1 MTSGAGTPSRSNAP
15 RLLLTRG
22 MRGFADGVVS
32 VLLVTYLTRLGF
44 SPFQIGAIATGTL
57 LGSAVLVI
65 VLGLF
70 GHRLDARQVL
80 LGACVLMVATGIGF
94 AGLSSF
100 WPLLLV
106 AVVGTLNPSAGDV
119 SIFLPMEQ
127 AALAGASDSG
137 RRTSLFA
144 WYNVVGTLAGALGA
158 LASAAPELAARWL
171 RIKPINAERA
181 GFMLYSAIAVLAA
194 TVYLRLTPSAA
205 RTSRPSQPLA
215 HSKRLVLK
223 LSALFGLDA
232 LGGGFVVQSLL
243 VLYLYRRFQ
252 LSPELT
258 GTLFFAVGLFGALSQ
273 LASGQLTARIGHI
286 KTMVYTHLPANVFLV
301 AAGLMPTASLAI
313 FFLLLRALLSQ
324 MDVPARQAYVMSVVP
339 ESERTAA
346 SSVTNVPRSLAS
358 ALPPLLAG
366 AMLERSSF
374 GWPLICAG
382 VLKAAYDLLLLAQ
395 FNTVKPLEEA

>member
-1 MTSGAGTPSRSNAP
+1 
-15 RLLLTRG
+15 
-22 MRGFADGVVS
+22 
-32 VLLVTYLTRLGF
+32 
-44 SPFQIGAIATGTL
+44 
-57 LGSAVLVI
+57 
-65 VLGLF
+65 
-70 GHRLDARQVL
+70 
-80 LGACVLMVATGIGF
+80 
-94 AGLSSF
+94 
-100 WPLLLV
+100 
-106 AVVGTLNPSAGDV
+106 
-119 SIFLPMEQ
+119 MEQ
-127 AALAGASDSG
+127 AALARASDSR

-144 WYNVVGTLAGALGA
+144 WYNVVGTLAGAVGA

-181 GFMLYSAIAVLAA
+181 GFILYSAIAVLAA
-194 TVYLRLTPSAA
+194 TVYFRLAPAA
-205 RTSRPSQPLA
+205 PRTSPSSQPLA
-215 HSKRLVLK
+215 RSRRLILK

-252 LSPELT
+252 LSPVLT

-273 LASGQLTARIGHI
+273 LVSGHLTTRIGHI
-286 KTMVYTHLPANVFLV
+286 NTMVYTHLPANVFLV

-339 ESERTAA
+339 EGERAAA
-346 SSVTNVPRSLAS
+346 SSLTNVPRSLAS

-366 AMLERSSF
+366 VMLEHSSF